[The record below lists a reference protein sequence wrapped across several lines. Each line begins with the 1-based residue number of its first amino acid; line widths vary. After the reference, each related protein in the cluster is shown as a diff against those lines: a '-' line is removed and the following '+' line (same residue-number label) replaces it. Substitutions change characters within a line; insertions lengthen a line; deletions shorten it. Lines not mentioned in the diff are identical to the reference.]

1 MEMELQRNSS
11 QTAERWFKRQA
22 STLAGKHPNSARF
35 QVNLVHARLLLV
47 EGRRAKDAEKLTQ
60 AYAELEDLLPIL
72 QKTQNVALQIKAYIL
87 LAQASA
93 ELEDERMLQEIGMA
107 LMLAEP
113 EEIRQYF
120 LDEGLPISRILQ
132 SYMIAIK
139 QDKVPSDAPSLAFV
153 SDLLFRVTGKPQ
165 DNRSVSEPDEMED
178 VITMELLT
186 AREAE
191 VLELAARGRTN
202 GEIARDLCISINTV
216 KRHLNNIFMKLGVTT
231 RVQAIRVA
239 RQRGLIQER

>member
-1 MEMELQRNSS
+1 
-11 QTAERWFKRQA
+11 
-22 STLAGKHPNSARF
+22 
-35 QVNLVHARLLLV
+35 
-47 EGRRAKDAEKLTQ
+47 LTQ
-60 AYAELEDLLPIL
+60 AHAELEDLLPIL

-153 SDLLFRVTGKPQ
+153 SDLLFRMTGKPQ
-165 DNRSVSEPDEMED
+165 DNRSVLEPDEMED

-191 VLELAARGRTN
+191 VLELARAGVRMGKLRA
-202 GEIARDLCISINTV
+202 ICVSRSI
-216 KRHLNNIFMKLGVTT
+216 RSSGI
-231 RVQAIRVA
+231 
-239 RQRGLIQER
+239 